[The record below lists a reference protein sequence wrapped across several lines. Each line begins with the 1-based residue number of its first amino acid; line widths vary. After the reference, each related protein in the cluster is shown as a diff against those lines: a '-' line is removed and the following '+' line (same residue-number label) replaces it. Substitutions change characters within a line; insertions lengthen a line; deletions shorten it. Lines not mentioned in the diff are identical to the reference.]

1 MIAYNGTGE
10 AKRSPIPVVGS
21 TELRARGA
29 GQGAQSSGRRAQGA
43 ERRAQGAERRAQ
55 GSGRGARVGTWH
67 GAQSIRIIRSA
78 KCNYCDN
85 RIVIF
90 L

>member
-21 TELRARGA
+21 TEH
-29 GQGAQSSGRRAQGA
+29 RAQGTGH
-43 ERRAQGAERRAQ
+43 GAGVGA
-55 GSGRGARVGTWH
+55 GRGARVGTWH